1 MDREEQQR
9 SVGARGDRGEPE
21 GCSQR
26 RLRSARRALLQVVAA
41 DRSIA
46 LPPASQ
52 RPPRQRSA
60 TLTSA
65 LQRQHQR
72 RHPLTAQRSRGPEV
86 AGQPLRVKVNGAT
99 PTEIDTWASIA
110 AVQSPADGSQAKLI
124 TPLGSFSPSE
134 AIKLT

>member
-1 MDREEQQR
+1 M
-9 SVGARGDRGEPE
+9 AN
-21 GCSQR
+21 
-26 RLRSARRALLQVVAA
+26 ALSLNAKSGQVVPLGDGSRQVQVDHPIIASRADSAA
-41 DRSIA
+41 S
-46 LPPASQ
+46 
-52 RPPRQRSA
+52 
-60 TLTSA
+60 
-65 LQRQHQR
+65 R
-72 RHPLTAQRSRGPEV
+72 RDAVEHGAPKGGGQI